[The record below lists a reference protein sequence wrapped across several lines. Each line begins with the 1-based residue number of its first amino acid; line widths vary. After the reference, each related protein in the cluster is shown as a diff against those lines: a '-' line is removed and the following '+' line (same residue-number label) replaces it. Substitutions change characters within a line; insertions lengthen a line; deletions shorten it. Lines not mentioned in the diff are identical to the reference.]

1 MPSVIVSIIN
11 SHKDSLPPDE
21 KKLLAQN
28 IQSELNNLQF
38 FHDKDPDSFNT
49 KVKLEE
55 KLMWEDLIKNLMEE

>member
-1 MPSVIVSIIN
+1 MIITN
-11 SHKDSLPPDE
+11 QNFYHDVCIYLKILPFFMVE
-21 KKLLAQN
+21 SN
-28 IQSELNNLQF
+28 HLNNLQF